1 MSKIILGS
9 GSPRRLELLSLLVDR
24 DRIEVVRPDCDELTF
39 EDVTNSD
46 EINDRLEANARLKL
60 ETVLGLVG
68 PTDSLV
74 LCADTVVVASQAG
87 LFSVLGKPDGPD
99 WQARVTDWFSRFYV
113 TGPHSVR
120 TGYVLRTT
128 DETVFGVH
136 ETVVEFR
143 DDAVDLLPWYLAT
156 EEPLGKAGGYA
167 IQGAGSV
174 FARRVEGSLS
184 NVIGLPL
191 EAVLDTLRAWKFPLK
206 TMPPASHP
214 PQN

>member
-9 GSPRRLELLSLLVDR
+9 GSPRRLDLLSLLVDR

-39 EDVTNSD
+39 EDATTSGD
-46 EINDRLEANARLKL
+46 INERLEANARLKL
-60 ETVLGLVG
+60 ETVLELVG
-68 PTDSLV
+68 PTDSVV
-74 LCADTVVVASQAG
+74 LCADTVVVASEAG
-87 LFSVLGKPDGPD
+87 VFSVLGKPDGPD

-113 TGPHSVR
+113 AGPHSVR
-120 TGYVLRTT
+120 TGYVLRRA

-136 ETVVEFR
+136 DTVVKFR
-143 DDAVDLLPWYLAT
+143 HDAVDLLPWYLAT
-156 EEPLGKAGGYA
+156 QEPLGKAGGYA

-174 FARRVEGSLS
+174 FAERVEGSLS

-191 EAVLDTLRAWKFPLK
+191 AAVLDTLRAWKFPLK
-206 TMPPASHP
+206 TTPQTSHP